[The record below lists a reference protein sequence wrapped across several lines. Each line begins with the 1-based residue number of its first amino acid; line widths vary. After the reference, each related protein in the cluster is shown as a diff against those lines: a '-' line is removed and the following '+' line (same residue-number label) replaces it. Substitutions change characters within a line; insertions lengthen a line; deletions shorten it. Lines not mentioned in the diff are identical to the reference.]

1 MPKSKKSNNKGFAKC
16 QPEDH
21 PFAQQYNK
29 RMEECGGDFLEYQ
42 RRYNRHTLRISLTD
56 EQVGKELW
64 GDKEITF
71 YNEDNAIGHLSFLSD
86 LLDLLVQEENRWWGC
101 GMSDDALVERIT
113 SFVRERVSPPE
124 GYVKGGDNLVPLTKI
139 VDDLK
144 KEMSN
149 D

>member
-1 MPKSKKSNNKGFAKC
+1 M
-16 QPEDH
+16 
-21 PFAQQYNK
+21 
-29 RMEECGGDFLEYQ
+29 
-42 RRYNRHTLRISLTD
+42 RISLTD

-71 YNEDNAIGHLSFLSD
+71 YNEDNAISHLGLLSD
-86 LLDLLVQEENRWWGC
+86 FLDLLVQEENRWWGC